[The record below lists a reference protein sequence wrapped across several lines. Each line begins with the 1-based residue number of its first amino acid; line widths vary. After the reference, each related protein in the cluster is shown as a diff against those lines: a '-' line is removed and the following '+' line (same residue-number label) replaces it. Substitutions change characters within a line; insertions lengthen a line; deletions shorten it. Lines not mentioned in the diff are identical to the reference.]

1 MNDLK
6 NMKAVNEQ
14 IKNDRIF
21 SFVVSTLG
29 AIIGIGAFIF
39 SIHVLLG

>member
-1 MNDLK
+1 MKDLK

-14 IKNDRIF
+14 IKTDKIF
-21 SFVVSTLG
+21 SIMVSTLG